1 MPLPS
6 PSATAAGLLRA
17 LAWFALFQAAWFAC
31 VLGAAHGR
39 SGWGVLAV
47 AVVVAL
53 TWAASDAR
61 GDELRLTALAL
72 LMGLAW
78 DTALL
83 QLGLLVYASPGPV
96 PALAPP
102 WILALWAL
110 FATLLRGPLAWLQD
124 RPLLA
129 AVLGAA
135 GGPLSYLAAVR
146 LGAGGFADDSRAL
159 LALAL
164 GWSVMTPT
172 LTEVARHLEQRRR
185 VACNTA

>member
-6 PSATAAGLLRA
+6 PSSKAGQLLHG

-31 VLGAAHGR
+31 VLGAASEH
-39 SGWGVLAV
+39 SVWGVLAV
-47 AVVVAL
+47 AAVVAL
-53 TWAASDAR
+53 TWAASNAR
-61 GDELRLTALAL
+61 GNELRLTALAL

-83 QLGLLVYASPGPV
+83 QLGLLTYASPGPLPV
-96 PALAPP
+96 LAPL

-110 FATLLRGPLAWLQD
+110 FATLLRGPLAWLQG

-129 AVLGAA
+129 ALLGAV

-146 LGAGGFADDSRAL
+146 LGAGSFPDESRAL
-159 LALAL
+159 LALAV
-164 GWSVMTPT
+164 GWSVMTPA
-172 LTEVARHLEQRRR
+172 LTEAARRLDRRR
-185 VACNTA
+185 LAACSAV

>member
-1 MPLPS
+1 MPLLLPS
-6 PSATAAGLLRA
+6 SKAGPLLRG

-47 AVVVAL
+47 AAVVAL
-53 TWAASDAR
+53 TWAASNAR

-72 LMGLAW
+72 LMGLVW

-83 QLGLLVYASPGPV
+83 QLGLLAYASPGPL

-110 FATLLRGPLAWLQD
+110 FATLLRGPLTWLQG

-129 AVLGAA
+129 AALGAA

-146 LGAGGFADDSRAL
+146 LGAGAFPDDARAL
-159 LALAL
+159 LVLAV
-164 GWSVMTPT
+164 GWGVMTPA
-172 LTEVARHLEQRRR
+172 LTEAARHLERRR
-185 VACNTA
+185 RAACNAV

>member
-1 MPLPS
+1 MPLRS
-6 PSATAAGLLRA
+6 PSSKAGQLFQA

-39 SGWGVLAV
+39 SGWGMGAV
-47 AVVVAL
+47 AAVVAL
-53 TWAASDAR
+53 TWAASNAR

-83 QLGLLVYASPGPV
+83 QLRLLDYASPGPL
-96 PALAPP
+96 PSLAPP

-110 FATLLRGPLAWLQD
+110 FATLLRGPLAWLQG

-129 AVLGAA
+129 ALLGAV

-146 LGAGGFADDSRAL
+146 LGAGSFPDDMRAL
-159 LALAL
+159 LALAV
-164 GWSVMTPT
+164 GWSVMTPA
-172 LTEVARHLEQRRR
+172 LTDAARLLERRR
-185 VACNTA
+185 RAACNTV

>member
-1 MPLPS
+1 MPRPF
-6 PSATAAGLLRA
+6 PSAKAGQLLRG

-47 AVVVAL
+47 AAVVAL
-53 TWAASDAR
+53 TWAASNAR
-61 GDELRLTALAL
+61 ADELRLTALAL

-83 QLGLLVYASPGPV
+83 QLGLLAYASPGPL
-96 PALAPP
+96 PSLAPL

-110 FATLLRGPLAWLQD
+110 FATLLRGPLAWLQG

-129 AVLGAA
+129 AALGAV

-146 LGAGGFADDSRAL
+146 LGAGSFPDGSRAL
-159 LALAL
+159 LVLAL
-164 GWSVMTPT
+164 GWSVMTPA
-172 LTEVARHLEQRRR
+172 LTEAARHLERRR
-185 VACNTA
+185 GAACNTV